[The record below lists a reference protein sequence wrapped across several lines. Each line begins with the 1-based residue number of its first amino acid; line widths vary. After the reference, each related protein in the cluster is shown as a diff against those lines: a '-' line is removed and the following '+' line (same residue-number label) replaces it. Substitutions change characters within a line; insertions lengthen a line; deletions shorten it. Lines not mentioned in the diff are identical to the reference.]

1 MLREPFPN
9 NHWCPTAGIT
19 LESVP
24 EWFAAG
30 ADLIGLGGPV
40 TKGGVTKVSEN
51 VMAFRNAINQA
62 SKVIYQHEVSQ

>member
-9 NHWCPTAGIT
+9 NRWCPTAGIT
-19 LESVP
+19 LESAP

-40 TKGGVTKVSEN
+40 TKGGVAKVREN
-51 VMAFRNAINQA
+51 VMAFRNALNQA
-62 SKVIYQHEVSQ
+62 SEVVYQHEVSQ